1 MNDLQALH
9 SWEHWSDFLFRI
21 GAITTPAQLQGY
33 VAGLAAGHWLFEG
46 DKWRTLSQEFMDLPE
61 PLVDLESSSA
71 IEAFYTLTRNALN
84 DPDFGFR
91 LILPEDAVALDVRAE
106 ALGDF
111 AECFLTGLGVA
122 ELDLKALDEQGRE
135 MIDAL
140 SEIAQIDTD
149 IDANEENE
157 TLFAELEE
165 FIKVAALYLYQIT
178 SPASDATNHQ
188 TTVH

>member
-21 GAITTPAQLQGY
+21 GAISTPAQLQGY
-33 VAGLAAGHWLFEG
+33 VAGLAAGHWLFDG
-46 DKWRTLSQEFMDLPE
+46 DKWRVLSQEFMDLPE
-61 PLVDLESSSA
+61 PLTDIESSSA

-91 LILPEDAVALDVRAE
+91 LILPEDAVSLNLRAE

-111 AECFLTGLGVA
+111 AECFLNGLGVA
-122 ELDLKALDEQGRE
+122 EIDLKSLDEQGRE
-135 MIDAL
+135 MVESL

-149 IDANEENE
+149 IETNEENE
-157 TLFAELEE
+157 GLFAELEE
-165 FIKVAALYLYQIT
+165 FLKIAALYLYQIT
-178 SPASDATNHQ
+178 SPASTSEET